1 VVVCLTPVI
10 DLQIEPNGFLNVR
23 VKILVGRLSGE
34 MERATGKLFTLKVQV
49 SSLNANYCITISTTD
64 YYQFQ

>member
-34 MERATGKLFTLKVQV
+34 MERATGKLFTLKV
-49 SSLNANYCITISTTD
+49 
-64 YYQFQ
+64 